1 MGSRVEKQ
9 GFGAVGR
16 QLGGDSVDYLSLIE
30 LLIGIPSA
38 AVAATPILIPSFL
51 NAWHTLLGMMLFL
64 LLCDDGDTMEPKAPI
79 CD

>member
-1 MGSRVEKQ
+1 MGCRVEKQ

-38 AVAATPILIPSFL
+38 AAAATPILIPSL
-51 NAWHTLLGMMLFL
+51 PHHWS
-64 LLCDDGDTMEPKAPI
+64 K
-79 CD
+79 